1 MQNFSADTT
10 ATRDA
15 QANYQNL
22 FLPSLGPLYD
32 RFSGSAE
39 TLLRVVAG
47 GLLVSHG
54 YLKILDPFGASGMVE
69 SIGFYPG
76 GFWSPLLSVSEFSAG
91 ICLTLGLFTRFA
103 ALIATIILVVTIY
116 FHGILHG
123 QGLDGSEKSILWT
136 AITLFFMVRG
146 ASTHSVDRALGRQ
159 I

>member
-10 ATRDA
+10 AKPDA
-15 QANYQNL
+15 SANYQSL
-22 FLPSLGPLYD
+22 FLPSLGPLYAKL
-32 RFSGSAE
+32 SGGAE

-47 GLLVSHG
+47 ELLVSHG
-54 YLKILDPFGASGMVE
+54 YSKILDPFGASGLVE
-69 SIGFYPG
+69 SIGFHPG

-91 ICLTLGLFTRFA
+91 ICLTLGLFTRLA

-116 FHGILHG
+116 FHGILQG
-123 QGLDGSEKSILWT
+123 QGLGGSEKSILWT

-146 ASTHSVDRALGRQ
+146 ANSHSVDRAVGRQ

>member
-10 ATRDA
+10 ATPVAPTND
-15 QANYQNL
+15 QSL
-22 FLPSLGPLYD
+22 FIPSLGPLYEKL
-32 RFSGSAE
+32 SGSAE

-69 SIGFYPG
+69 SIGFHPG
-76 GFWSPLLSVSEFSAG
+76 AFWSPLLSFSEVLG
-91 ICLTLGLFTRFA
+91 GVCLTLGLFTRFA
-103 ALIATIILVVTIY
+103 AFVTTIILVVTIY

-146 ASTHSVDRALGRQ
+146 SNSHSVDRVIGRQ

>member
-10 ATRDA
+10 AMRDA
-15 QANYQNL
+15 RANYQNL
-22 FLPSLGPLYD
+22 YLPFLGPLYEKL
-32 RFSGSAE
+32 SGSAE
-39 TLLRVVAG
+39 ALLRVVAG

-54 YLKILDPFGASGMVE
+54 YSKILDPFGASGLVE

-91 ICLTLGLFTRFA
+91 ICLILGLFTRLA

-116 FHGILHG
+116 FHGILQG
-123 QGLDGSEKSILWT
+123 QGLGGSEKSILWT
-136 AITLFFMVRG
+136 AITVFFMVRG
-146 ASTHSVDRALGRQ
+146 ANKYSVDRALGRQ